1 MRTNKQIH
9 KTDYNTVPCFRFR
22 STMPAAVAKTTT
34 TVMMMRMMMMMIII
48 IIIIIITSCDF
59 VAITS
64 AADKG
69 NNAHQFQGQM
79 KKVKVTSQTN
89 AETRSAL
96 LVLALVCLVTLT
108 SVL

>member
-1 MRTNKQIH
+1 
-9 KTDYNTVPCFRFR
+9 
-22 STMPAAVAKTTT
+22 MPAAVAKTTT
-34 TVMMMRMMMMMIII
+34 TVMMMRMMMMMIIII